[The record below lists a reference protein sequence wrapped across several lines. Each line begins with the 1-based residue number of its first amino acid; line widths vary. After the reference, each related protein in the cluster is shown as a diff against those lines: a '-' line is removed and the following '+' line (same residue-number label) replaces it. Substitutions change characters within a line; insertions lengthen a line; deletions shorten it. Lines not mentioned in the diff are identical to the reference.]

1 MISDFEKPDSPLR
14 ENPQHIERPFLP
26 APKKSVVEHY
36 QKNTTK
42 EMLSPYI
49 NTKHHF
55 NNPESPLAMRQID
68 KFAAKSSK
76 IEPMTISIVDSEKTS
91 LA

>member
-1 MISDFEKPDSPLR
+1 
-14 ENPQHIERPFLP
+14 
-26 APKKSVVEHY
+26 
-36 QKNTTK
+36 
-42 EMLSPYI
+42 MLSPC
-49 NTKHHF
+49 NNRKNHL

-76 IEPMTISIVDSEKTS
+76 IEPMTISIVDSEKTT